1 MLQKYNRRK
10 SRRSGRTSFLFP
22 TEADGGHMP
31 EEWNNS
37 EQLYQNVLDALPE
50 GVLYCDT
57 DFIVRKVNKCYA
69 SLLGGDVK
77 TILGRPLPDLN
88 PLTRAPLVIKH
99 GRPEMGDL

>member
-1 MLQKYNRRK
+1 
-10 SRRSGRTSFLFP
+10 
-22 TEADGGHMP
+22 MP

-69 SLLGGDVK
+69 SLLGGDV
-77 TILGRPLPDLN
+77 
-88 PLTRAPLVIKH
+88 
-99 GRPEMGDL
+99 